1 MTAAAP
7 VPTTKVEP
15 LVKSELLI
23 TSLIFATSSEPSRS
37 FGLATAVTLKVRVD
51 SETLGWSTV
60 KVTSGACATGETVK
74 ESGILS
80 ILFWLAVPSCEIAE
94 TVKPKLPLA

>member
-1 MTAAAP
+1 M
-7 VPTTKVEP
+7 PTTKVEP

-37 FGLATAVTLKVRVD
+37 LGLATAVTLKVRMD
-51 SETLGWSTV
+51 SETLGSTV